1 MRSSDTVPV
10 IDINPFRVANTPGAP
25 GAAEGRQAV
34 IDQVRQALETIG
46 FFVITGHGLAPDLQA
61 RTLRV
66 AREFFDLPED
76 EKLRYC
82 QVPRSFMGYN
92 PVGAER
98 VAYAH
103 HDESAPDLKANFTMG
118 RMDVD
123 ERDPYYGCETGRQM
137 FQPNIWPV
145 RPARFRSVL
154 TEYSAAGEALALC
167 LMEIFALALELPQD
181 YFANKIDK
189 SMNFL
194 RVLDYPALSQPP
206 RPRQFRI
213 GPHSDYGTLTLVTA
227 DGPGLQVKT
236 RAGEWE
242 DVPYVADG
250 IQVNIG
256 DMMEQWT
263 NDRWVSTQH
272 RVLVPDDPAARRQ
285 RRQAI
290 AFFLTA
296 NYDTVIAPF
305 ETLVDRAHPARYAPV
320 NAGQDL
326 VDKLV
331 RQYTREDQEEQPEKQ
346 QAQQTA

>member
-1 MRSSDTVPV
+1 MHSSDTVPI
-10 IDINPFRVANTPGAP
+10 IDVSPFRVGNTPGSP
-25 GAAEGRQAV
+25 RVAESRRAV
-34 IDQVRQALETIG
+34 IGQVRQALETIG

-82 QVPRSFMGYN
+82 QVPHSFMGYN

-118 RMDVD
+118 RVD
-123 ERDPYYGCETGRQM
+123 IDEGDPYYSCETGRRM

-154 TEYSAAGEALALC
+154 TEYAVAGEQLALT
-167 LMEIFALALELPQD
+167 LTEIFALALDLPQD
-181 YFANKIDK
+181 YFADKLDK
-189 SMNFL
+189 SLYFL
-194 RVLDYPALSQPP
+194 RVLDYPPLTTPL
-206 RPRQFRI
+206 RPKQFRI

-236 RAGEWE
+236 RAGEWK

-272 RVLVPDDPAARRQ
+272 RVLMPDDQAARQ
-285 RRQAI
+285 QHRQAI
-290 AFFLTA
+290 AFFLIT
-296 NYDTVIAPF
+296 NYDTEIAPF
-305 ETLVDRAHPARYAPV
+305 ETMVDQTHPARYAPV

-331 RQYTREDQEEQPEKQ
+331 RQYTREDQEEQ
-346 QAQQTA
+346 QA

>member
-1 MRSSDTVPV
+1 MHSSDTVPV
-10 IDINPFRVANTPGAP
+10 IDVSPFRVGATPGAP
-25 GAAEGRQAV
+25 GAAEDRQAV

-46 FFVITGHGLAPDLQA
+46 FFVITGHGLAPALQA
-61 RTLRV
+61 RTLSV

-82 QVPRSFMGYN
+82 QVPHSFMGYN

-118 RMDVD
+118 RVD
-123 ERDPYYGCETGRQM
+123 IDEGDPYYSCETGRRM
-137 FQPNIWPV
+137 FQPNIWPG
-145 RPARFRSVL
+145 RPTRFRSVL
-154 TEYSAAGEALALC
+154 TEYAVAGEQLALT
-167 LMEIFALALELPQD
+167 LTEIFALALDLPQD
-181 YFANKIDK
+181 YFADKLDK
-189 SMNFL
+189 SLYFL
-194 RVLDYPALSQPP
+194 RVLDYPPLTTPP
-206 RPRQFRI
+206 RPKQFRI

-236 RAGEWE
+236 RAGEWK

-272 RVLVPDDPAARRQ
+272 RVLVPDDPAARQ
-285 RRQAI
+285 QPRQAI
-290 AFFLTA
+290 AFFLIA
-296 NYDTVIAPF
+296 NYDTEIAPF
-305 ETLVDRAHPARYAPV
+305 ETLVDQAHPARYAPV

-326 VDKLV
+326 VAKLV
-331 RQYTREDQEEQPEKQ
+331 RQYTREAQEEQ
-346 QAQQTA
+346 QA

>member
-1 MRSSDTVPV
+1 MGSSGTVPV
-10 IDINPFRVANTPGAP
+10 IDIAPFRAGARHGSPRPGD
-25 GAAEGRQAV
+25 GRRAV

-46 FFVITGHGLAPDLQA
+46 FFVITGHGIAPDLQA
-61 RTLRV
+61 RTLQV

-76 EKLRYC
+76 EKLDYC
-82 QVPRSFMGYN
+82 EVPRSFMGYN

-123 ERDPYYGCETGRQM
+123 ERDPYYSGETGRQM

-145 RPARFRSVL
+145 RPARFRPIL
-154 TEYSAAGEALALC
+154 TEYSAAGETLALT
-167 LMEIFALALELPQD
+167 LMEIFALALDLPQH
-181 YFANKIDK
+181 YFADKLDK

-194 RVLDYPALSQPP
+194 RVLDYPALVEPP
-206 RPRQFRI
+206 RPNQFRI

-242 DVPYVADG
+242 DVPYVPHG

-272 RVLVPDDPAARRQ
+272 RVLVPADPAARQQ

-320 NAGQDL
+320 SAGQDL
-326 VDKLV
+326 LDKLV
-331 RQYTREDQEEQPEKQ
+331 RQYTRESQEEQEAEQ
-346 QAQQTA
+346 NV

>member
-1 MRSSDTVPV
+1 MGSSETVPV
-10 IDINPFRVANTPGAP
+10 IDIALFRAGATHGSP
-25 GAAEGRQAV
+25 RPDNGRHAV
-34 IDQVRQALETIG
+34 IEQVRQALETIG
-46 FFVITGHGLAPDLQA
+46 FFVITGHGIAPDLQA
-61 RTLRV
+61 RTLQI

-82 QVPRSFMGYN
+82 EVPHSFMGYN

-123 ERDPYYGCETGRQM
+123 ERDPYYSCETGRQM
-137 FQPNIWPV
+137 FQPNIWPG
-145 RPARFRSVL
+145 RPARFRSIL
-154 TEYSAAGEALALC
+154 TEYSAAGEALALS
-167 LMEIFALALELPQD
+167 LMEIFALALDLPQH
-181 YFANKIDK
+181 YFADKLDK

-194 RVLDYPALSQPP
+194 RVLDYPALTTPP
-206 RPRQFRI
+206 RSNQFRI

-242 DVPYVADG
+242 DVPYVPDG
-250 IQVNIG
+250 IQINIG

-263 NDRWVSTQH
+263 NNRWVSTQH
-272 RVLVPDDPAARRQ
+272 RVLVPTDPAA

-320 NAGQDL
+320 SAGQDL
-326 VDKLV
+326 LDKLV
-331 RQYTREDQEEQPEKQ
+331 RQYTREGQEEQNV
-346 QAQQTA
+346 